1 MSVIGAIHW
10 KQNHA
15 PGLRGFQ
22 SSFAAEQAGEN
33 PASLVSAGGVLI
45 KWPGALGAPPD
56 DATVA
61 TWVAEYDADIA
72 AQTNRREAVKADAE
86 ADTFVDKLRS
96 ATPAQITQFVQ
107 TNVTDLASAKTFLA
121 KLGIA
126 VAYALQGGRDK

>member
-1 MSVIGAIHW
+1 MSAGAIHW
-10 KQNHA
+10 KQNNA
-15 PGLRGFQ
+15 AGLRVFQ
-22 SSFAAEQAGEN
+22 TPDAAVQGGEN
-33 PASLVSAGGVLI
+33 PATLVQAGGVLI

-56 DATVA
+56 DALVA

-72 AQTNRREAVKADAE
+72 AQTNRKASVKADAE